1 MCAPGSDARRYGTT
15 RSQVPLE
22 PCQSPRPCIEEWA
35 YTPEHLLKSHSV
47 KDALTGETK
56 KTVYRYNGGKML
68 IREDTTVQHGTSPA
82 VAVASMKYEWDAYGN
97 LRSAEDALTGAETE
111 YEYDPRYHIAVYTAE
126 RASSSP
132 GSPAGWRYT
141 INVLDDTGQKTTSSS
156 QSMQEPAWEAKPP
169 RTVPVG
175 CRLVDMGDAW
185 ESWTTGPAGAAQ
197 LVIDWVRGPFQAVG
211 YDVSYRRRG
220 DSQWI
225 RVASLGHGWLSPT
238 SGRDT
243 VPIGFPEPG
252 VYSIGVRMNSG
263 ILKGTYATI
272 VSMTEQPYERAFPVP
287 GSAKATVRYDYEDPG
302 YPGNVTRRTVVQPGG
317 QDEITSFAYDP
328 AGHAYPVS
336 VSTRV
341 TAANGTESTVVVRA
355 EYDSFGRATQYTTSA
370 GASSSTTAFD
380 YDEIGRL
387 TKATYP
393 DGTYATFY
401 YDKDGRMTEARL
413 FAAGGE
419 PVCKTGSQYDARGRK
434 TAEWWDVRGARYSIG
449 YGYNKAGDV
458 VRMTFPDGASVEY
471 LYDGWGRL
479 IAIPGLFGTGAFD
492 PGFAYAQSGALSW
505 IGRANGIPTTIAE
518 DGRGRVDRITHG
530 HGGQPVLD
538 LDYEYDSVGNVV
550 RINGREYTY
559 DRLRRLVGYQRPT
572 QSGTVEWVG
581 YNYDLV
587 GNRISES
594 AGGVVGRTYSYNT
607 GNYLSRTIDQTGQ
620 IESAFTYG
628 SSGEQLTRTNGGVA
642 TNYVYDAAQRLT
654 EASRDGAVIAGAVYD
669 ALGRRIVYT
678 DSSGTVLTLYS
689 GNDIVYERANRPEA
703 PTEPGGPGTGEPG
716 GGELIFPEG
725 SAAESPPGLVRTA
738 TRYIVAHGKYLA
750 KIVQEGAS
758 PAQTY
763 FLHTDMLGSIRAI
776 TDSVGQVAARF
787 DYEPFGLLI
796 EESSPASA
804 GGGEVHRKA
813 SGRRAR
819 PLLLR
824 GQVL

>member
-1 MCAPGSDARRYGTT
+1 MQFTY
-15 RSQVPLE
+15 
-22 PCQSPRPCIEEWA
+22 
-35 YTPEHLLKSHSV
+35 
-47 KDALTGETK
+47 
-56 KTVYRYNGGKML
+56 
-68 IREDTTVQHGTSPA
+68 
-82 VAVASMKYEWDAYGN
+82 
-97 LRSAEDALTGAETE
+97 
-111 YEYDPRYHIAVYTAE
+111 
-126 RASSSP
+126 SSSSVTMSVQ
-132 GSPAGWRYT
+132 G
-141 INVLDDTGQKTTSSS
+141 
-156 QSMQEPAWEAKPP
+156 
-169 RTVPVG
+169 RT
-175 CRLVDMGDAW
+175 
-185 ESWTTGPAGAAQ
+185 
-197 LVIDWVRGPFQAVG
+197 
-211 YDVSYRRRG
+211 
-220 DSQWI
+220 WI
-225 RVASLGHGWLSPT
+225 YALSP
-238 SGRDT
+238 
-243 VPIGFPEPG
+243 
-252 VYSIGVRMNSG
+252 
-263 ILKGTYATI
+263 
-272 VSMTEQPYERAFPVP
+272 QPVA
-287 GSAKATVRYDYEDPG
+287 
-302 YPGNVTRRTVVQPGG
+302 GG
-317 QDEITSFAYDP
+317 
-328 AGHAYPVS
+328 
-336 VSTRV
+336 
-341 TAANGTESTVVVRA
+341 
-355 EYDSFGRATQYTTSA
+355 
-370 GASSSTTAFD
+370 SSSTTASD

-413 FAAGGE
+413 FDAGGE
-419 PVCKTGSQYDARGRK
+419 PVCKTGSQYDAKGRK

-804 GGGEVHRKA
+804 GGERYTGKPLDAELGLYYFGARYYDPELGRFITADA
-813 SGRRAR
+813 SRN
-819 PLLLR
+819 LL
-824 GQVL
+824 GDNCP